1 MLQHTHTP
9 YVHTHTYT
17 YIQIHNIQIHNIRTH
32 TYTYTLWLVWAAPLS
47 VHVLTFRHPKLFKD
61 VFFPSVLIVIQPLLC
76 AVLLHS
82 LCCNIHINMHSYGSC
97 ERHRFLCRCWHS
109 DIRDYLRVFSIP
121 LDWLSFSLSF
131 VLFFYILYAV
141 THAHREC
148 KPDFRQT
155 RTDSDRPKINSIHL
169 LPPLAGTRLCQV
181 SYFMMYYAIYT
192 HTQIQPQHYSLAQM
206 LSGGSVVFQD
216 SFIVNLMR
224 DGHGGQCLCPQHAV
238 CMIRRVPY
246 LLAP

>member
-1 MLQHTHTP
+1 MFSILCGWFSFSLAVFIQTLCCNTHTHTP

-17 YIQIHNIQIHNIRTH
+17 YIQIHNIRTH

-148 KPDFRQT
+148 KPVFRQT
-155 RTDSDRPKINSIHL
+155 RTDSDRPKINSIHFFYFFSFSRN
-169 LPPLAGTRLCQV
+169 LAMSGIVLYDVLRN
-181 SYFMMYYAIYT
+181 IYT
-192 HTQIQPQHYSLAQM
+192 YSNTTTAL
-206 LSGGSVVFQD
+206 LTSP
-216 SFIVNLMR
+216 N
-224 DGHGGQCLCPQHAV
+224 AV
-238 CMIRRVPY
+238 RWQRRIPG
-246 LLAP
+246 